1 MGARFTVL
9 AAIAALA
16 GTLLAAQARE
26 LVNAAGVI
34 EVVNARAGW
43 YAIVPDGDRG
53 TRYAPDRLPDDFR
66 QDGLRVTF
74 SGRVGEIAPDER
86 AWGIPL
92 ALTAIERAP
101 QR

>member
-1 MGARFTVL
+1 MVARFTVL

-16 GTLLAAQARE
+16 AALTAAQPRE
-26 LVNAAGVI
+26 LVKVAGVI
-34 EVVNARAGW
+34 EAVNPGAGW

-53 TRYAPDRLPDDFR
+53 TRYAPDRLPDDFK
-66 QDGLRVTF
+66 QDGLRVIF
-74 SGRVGEIAPDER
+74 SGRVGEIAPDAR

-92 ALTAIERAP
+92 TLTAIDRAP